1 MFLGI
6 AKADSMSRNAR
17 APNVLMV
24 FPRFN
29 PNSFWSLAPVCEVWG
44 ARCPAPPLGLITLAA
59 MLPPTWNVR
68 LVNRN
73 AEELTASDLDWADLV
88 MTGGMLP
95 QQDDTLALIALAR
108 SLAKPVAVGGP
119 DATSSPDVYRGADF
133 LVLGEAEAVIADF
146 INAWSAGV
154 RRGVFEAPKFTVD
167 VTTTP
172 IPRFDLLKF
181 EHYLYVGV
189 QFSRG
194 CPFNCEFCDII
205 ELYGRVPR
213 AKTNAQMLAELDAL
227 YAAGYRGH
235 VDFVD
240 DNLIGN
246 KKALKRF
253 LPELHA
259 WQRAHRYPFEF
270 STEASMN
277 LADDRELL
285 TMLREANFFA
295 IFVGIESPD
304 PETLIATQKKQNTR
318 RSLADSVHRIYAAG
332 MLVIAGFIVGFDT
345 EQAAVADAMIDC
357 IEATGIPVAMVG
369 LLTAL
374 PNTQLTRRLAREGRL
389 LPFVPGGGDQCTSG
403 LNFITLRPRR
413 DVLADFRAILVRV
426 YDPAAY
432 FARVR
437 RLGRALDQPQRSSQI
452 VWPMVRRELRALV
465 RVLWAMNV
473 ERPELRRH
481 FWATLIDCL
490 RNKPSNFERV
500 VTMSVFYL
508 HLGAFA
514 QVLIADLD
522 RQIGALDAGV
532 VPEGLPLVPAA

>member
-1 MFLGI
+1 MPKNL
-6 AKADSMSRNAR
+6 R

-29 PNSFWSLAPVCEVWG
+29 PNSFWSLAPACEVWG

-59 MLPPTWNVR
+59 MLPPAWNVR
-68 LVNRN
+68 LINRN
-73 AEELTASDLDWADLV
+73 AEELTAPDLDWADLV

-95 QQDDTLALIALAR
+95 QQPDTLALIELAHAH
-108 SLAKPVAVGGP
+108 SKPVVVGGP
-119 DATSSPDVYRGADF
+119 DATSSPEAYHAADF

-146 INAWSAGV
+146 TAAWSTGV
-154 RRGVFEAPKFTVD
+154 ERGVFEAPKFTVD
-167 VTTTP
+167 VTSTP
-172 IPRFDLLKF
+172 VPRFDLLKF
-181 EHYLYVGV
+181 EHYMYIGV

-213 AKTNAQMLAELDAL
+213 AKSNAQMLAEINAL
-227 YAAGYRGH
+227 YVAGYRGH

-259 WQRAHRYPFEF
+259 WQRAHGYPFEF

-285 TMLREANFFA
+285 MMLREANFFA

-304 PETLIATQKKQNTR
+304 PDTLVAAQKKQNTR

-332 MLVIAGFIVGFDT
+332 MYVIAGFIVGFDT
-345 EQAAVADAMIDC
+345 ERSAVADAMIDC
-357 IEATGIPVAMVG
+357 IESTGIPMAMVG

-389 LPFVPGGGDQCTSG
+389 LPFRAGGDQCTSG
-403 LNFITLRPRR
+403 LNFIPLRPRR
-413 DVLADFRAILVRV
+413 DVLADFRAILASI

-437 RLGRALDQPQRSSQI
+437 RLGRALDRAQHPSPI
-452 VWPMVRRELRALV
+452 DWKIVRRELRALA
-465 RVLWAMNV
+465 RVLWVMNV
-473 ERPELRRH
+473 RRPDLRRH
-481 FWATLIDCL
+481 FWATVIDCL
-490 RNKPSNFERV
+490 RYQPRNFEAV
-500 VTMSVFYL
+500 LAMSVMYL

-514 QVLIADLD
+514 QVLVTDLD
-522 RQIGALDAGV
+522 QQIAELDAAPA
-532 VPEGLPLVPAA
+532 PELPLLPAA